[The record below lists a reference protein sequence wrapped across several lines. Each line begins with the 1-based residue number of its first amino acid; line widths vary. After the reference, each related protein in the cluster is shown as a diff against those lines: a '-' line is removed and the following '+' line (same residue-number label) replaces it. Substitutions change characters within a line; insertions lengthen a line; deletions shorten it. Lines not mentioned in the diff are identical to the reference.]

1 MKKVYVMDN
10 RGREKVADKIA
21 YFKIEDKKYFI
32 YTLNEVDS
40 EGYLKLY
47 IKQFENGEDIEI
59 LDIEW
64 EHVKG
69 LVQEVLRQMRD
80 GVINT
85 YELLDFDDVTE
96 VMENGA
102 RVFKLKK
109 EIVDQIKEQDLKE
122 ENDNYDFENVDDFS
136 NALIEAFK
144 KAAKKPKVLENIE
157 QKVDNLLLPEE
168 EEEKEISIPVT
179 PKVEE
184 EPKVKPYV
192 VSNVPVLEYQETIMR
207 LEQDTKKV
215 HEVCQNLKN
224 ENDRLV
230 MENDNL
236 KKNKR
241 LLESENEKLKAE
253 LEQCRSSV
261 NQYQGTLE
269 HLKDIMKG
277 VE

>member
-102 RVFKLKK
+102 RVFKLKQ

-224 ENDRLV
+224 ENDRLI

>member
-1 MKKVYVMDN
+1 M
-10 RGREKVADKIA
+10 
-21 YFKIEDKKYFI
+21 
-32 YTLNEVDS
+32 S
-40 EGYLKLY
+40 
-47 IKQFENGEDIEI
+47 
-59 LDIEW
+59 
-64 EHVKG
+64 
-69 LVQEVLRQMRD
+69 
-80 GVINT
+80 
-85 YELLDFDDVTE
+85 
-96 VMENGA
+96 
-102 RVFKLKK
+102 
-109 EIVDQIKEQDLKE
+109 
-122 ENDNYDFENVDDFS
+122 
-136 NALIEAFK
+136 
-144 KAAKKPKVLENIE
+144 
-157 QKVDNLLLPEE
+157 
-168 EEEKEISIPVT
+168 EEKEISIPVT

-224 ENDRLV
+224 ENDRLI

>member
-102 RVFKLKK
+102 RVFKLKQ

-157 QKVDNLLLPEE
+157 EKVDNLLLPEE

>member
-102 RVFKLKK
+102 RVFKLKQ
-109 EIVDQIKEQDLKE
+109 EIVDQIKGQDLKE

-168 EEEKEISIPVT
+168 EEEKEVSIPVT